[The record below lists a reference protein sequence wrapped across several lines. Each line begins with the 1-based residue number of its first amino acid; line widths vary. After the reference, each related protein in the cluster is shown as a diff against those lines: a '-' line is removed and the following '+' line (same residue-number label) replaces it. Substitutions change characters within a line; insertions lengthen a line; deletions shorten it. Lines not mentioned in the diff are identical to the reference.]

1 MHGYSNL
8 LGNLLERHPMQCM
21 GARGYLSEV
30 LTQLRAFNISD
41 TYPRLGNKTAR
52 LTGSVAVVA
61 VKRECI
67 SQMLD
72 LSS

>member
-8 LGNLLERHPMQCM
+8 LGNLLEHHPMQCM

-30 LTQLRAFNISD
+30 LTQLIAFNISD
-41 TYPRLGNKTAR
+41 TYPRLGSKRAA
-52 LTGSVAVVA
+52 LTGSVAVIA
-61 VKRECI
+61 VKRGCI

-72 LSS
+72 LCS

>member
-8 LGNLLERHPMQCM
+8 LGNLLERHPMQCTD
-21 GARGYLSEV
+21 AREYLFEV
-30 LTQLRAFNISD
+30 LTRLMAVNILNTYRQLGSKRA
-41 TYPRLGNKTAR
+41 A

-61 VKRECI
+61 VKTGCI
-67 SQMLD
+67 SQKLD

>member
-1 MHGYSNL
+1 
-8 LGNLLERHPMQCM
+8 MQCM
-21 GARGYLSEV
+21 GARGYLFEV
-30 LTQLRAFNISD
+30 LIWLMAVNSSNTYRQLGSKRA
-41 TYPRLGNKTAR
+41 A

-67 SQMLD
+67 SQKLD